1 MMNMMITLPMIIM
14 VNNKGERKMYYN
26 ECTPA
31 YAVEFIKEVLE
42 NTRTPHQAL
51 DFVQQFLDGNITT
64 TEIEEFIY

>member
-1 MMNMMITLPMIIM
+1 
-14 VNNKGERKMYYN
+14 MYYN

-42 NTRTPHQAL
+42 NTRTAPQAL